1 MYVSIRSIKIFG
13 IWPHVRTYADRQT
26 YTRVLQCSHASVGL
40 AQARPN
46 NMESDY
52 RGGAQPPPLL
62 DHCVCVGGGGGG
74 GGGQWPP
81 WPPISYSTGN
91 DDDTSRAA

>member
-46 NMESDY
+46 Y
-52 RGGAQPPPLL
+52 TYKQ
-62 DHCVCVGGGGGG
+62 VY
-74 GGGQWPP
+74 
-81 WPPISYSTGN
+81 I
-91 DDDTSRAA
+91 

>member
-46 NMESDY
+46 YGYRPLSMPIMDYLQATRLTSD
-52 RGGAQPPPLL
+52 
-62 DHCVCVGGGGGG
+62 
-74 GGGQWPP
+74 
-81 WPPISYSTGN
+81 ISALRVTVQDQLCSLQVVRPVTG
-91 DDDTSRAA
+91 